1 MATSGSFNTSAYGS
15 GNYNRY
21 LRFEW
26 SVQSQ
31 SISGNSTTI
40 SYTLKGAGGNTT
52 SYVMS
57 GPFKLVID
65 GQTVYSSSS
74 RIQLKNGTVLKTG
87 TFTMTHNSAGARS
100 FSASATAAIY
110 TAAVNCSGS
119 GSWALPDIPRAATIS
134 KATNFNDTGNP
145 TITYS
150 NPAGNSV
157 TSLNAGIFLDG
168 WTAVAD
174 YRAISKTGTSYTF
187 NLTEAERNAIR
198 AAMPN
203 SNTMTLRFYVQTV
216 IGGQTYLNY
225 TTATVTIV
233 DGNPTFSAAYQDTN
247 STVTAIT
254 GNNQQIVRNQSTL
267 RVSVTSLSAKKSA
280 TISSVTCT
288 LNGTTYNGTIS
299 GTSCTFNIGTLNIA
313 SNATAAVKVTDSRG
327 NSASKNLTIQ
337 ILDWVLPSAIITMQ
351 RQNNYYDPT
360 TINVDGSIS
369 SVNGMNA
376 MTIKLRYKKQSD
388 AWSSQTWYTM
398 QDNVSQ
404 TFTMDNDFAWDVQVV
419 ISDKFGSTTYN
430 TVNSRGLPIAYF
442 DRLLSSVGFNCI
454 PKDEHSVEANGVPLT
469 RCIMTRSLSE
479 QKTNLAV
486 GTYTNIPLD
495 LSNSVGSR
503 LTAVSGGGIKV
514 SAGVSKVLVSAKMA
528 VEGVTVAG
536 ARHLR
541 IIKNSYSAANTLGW
555 AWDTLAVS
563 DAEDIIVTP
572 ILANVSEGDIIYM
585 DYWTQQSSD
594 KIGGNAYGC
603 RTSLTVEVVG

>member
-1 MATSGSFNTSAYGS
+1 
-15 GNYNRY
+15 
-21 LRFEW
+21 
-26 SVQSQ
+26 
-31 SISGNSTTI
+31 
-40 SYTLKGAGGNTT
+40 
-52 SYVMS
+52 
-57 GPFKLVID
+57 
-65 GQTVYSSSS
+65 
-74 RIQLKNGTVLKTG
+74 
-87 TFTMTHNSAGARS
+87 
-100 FSASATAAIY
+100 
-110 TAAVNCSGS
+110 
-119 GSWALPDIPRAATIS
+119 
-134 KATNFNDTGNP
+134 
-145 TITYS
+145 
-150 NPAGNSV
+150 
-157 TSLNAGIFLDG
+157 
-168 WTAVAD
+168 
-174 YRAISKTGTSYTF
+174 
-187 NLTEAERNAIR
+187 
-198 AAMPN
+198 
-203 SNTMTLRFYVQTV
+203 
-216 IGGQTYLNY
+216 
-225 TTATVTIV
+225 
-233 DGNPTFSAAYQDTN
+233 
-247 STVTAIT
+247 
-254 GNNQQIVRNQSTL
+254 
-267 RVSVTSLSAKKSA
+267 LSAKKSA

>member
-15 GNYNRY
+15 GNYHRY
-21 LRFEW
+21 LNFSW
-26 SVQSQ
+26 SVKSQ

-100 FSASATAAIY
+100 FSASAEAAIY
-110 TAAVNCSGS
+110 TNAVNCRGS

-157 TSLNAGIFLDG
+157 TSLSAGIFLDG

-187 NLTEAERNAIR
+187 NLTDAERNAIR

-313 SNATAAVKVTDSRG
+313 SNSTAAIKVTDSRG

-369 SVNGMNA
+369 SVNGKNA

-430 TVNSRGLPIAYF
+430 TVNSRGLPTLYI

-469 RCIMTRSLSE
+469 RNIMTRSLSE

-503 LTAVSGGGIKV
+503 LTAVSGGGIKIG
-514 SAGVSKVLVSAKMA
+514 AGVSKVLVSAKMA

>member
-57 GPFKLVID
+57 GPFKLDIA